1 MPTIQLKNKLNFSL
15 RYNLFMAPSGYM
27 KAYFYKSPYPPYIRA
42 PLSIIC
48 NNACEFL
55 DQLCDCVDLGF

>member
-1 MPTIQLKNKLNFSL
+1 
-15 RYNLFMAPSGYM
+15 MAPSGYM